1 MFSLCITTLNR
12 FDFLKKYIPRY
23 LENGFISEIIISDE
37 SSSNDFKL
45 LQEYFPDNNNKLKL
59 VKNETVLGPFLNKIR
74 CCKEASNEWIVLMD
88 SDNFADIDNYF
99 KIAQKYITSSSH
111 NINEKT
117 ILSPAMA
124 SPNFDYKFLANIIL
138 TKNNIRNYYNNPM
151 FNCFINTG
159 NYIIN
164 KNLIDTLNFEKDIEL
179 IQKSSACDVKLMNT
193 LFFEQFENLNIHVV
207 ENMKYD
213 HVVHGE
219 SVYLKNY
226 IKTQDTINIVNDRFY
241 KCIF

>member
-1 MFSLCITTLNR
+1 MFSLCIATLNR
-12 FDFLKKYIPRY
+12 FDNFLKKNIPRY
-23 LENGFISEIIISDE
+23 LENDLISEIIISDE

-45 LQEYFPDNNNKLKL
+45 LQEHFPDNIKLKL
-59 VKNETVLGPFLNKIR
+59 LKNETVLGPFLNKIR

-88 SDNFADIDNYF
+88 SDNFADIDYF
-99 KIAQKYITSSSH
+99 KIAEKYITSSL
-111 NINEKT
+111 NINDKT
-117 ILSPAMA
+117 ILSPSMA
-124 SPNFDYKFLANIIL
+124 SPNFDYTFLANIIL
-138 TKNNIRNYYNNPM
+138 TKNNIRSYYNNPM

-164 KNLIDTLNFEKDIEL
+164 KNLIDTLSFEKELGLIET
-179 IQKSSACDVKLMNT
+179 SNACDVKLMNT

-207 ENMKYD
+207 KNMKYD
-213 HVVHGE
+213 HVVHEE

-226 IKTQDTINIVNDRFY
+226 MKTQDTINKVNDRFY

>member
-12 FDFLKKYIPRY
+12 FDFLKKNIPRY

-99 KIAQKYITSSSH
+99 KIAEKYITSSSH

-117 ILSPAMA
+117 ILSPSMA

-164 KNLIDTLNFEKDIEL
+164 KNLID
-179 IQKSSACDVKLMNT
+179 
-193 LFFEQFENLNIHVV
+193 
-207 ENMKYD
+207 
-213 HVVHGE
+213 
-219 SVYLKNY
+219 
-226 IKTQDTINIVNDRFY
+226 
-241 KCIF
+241 